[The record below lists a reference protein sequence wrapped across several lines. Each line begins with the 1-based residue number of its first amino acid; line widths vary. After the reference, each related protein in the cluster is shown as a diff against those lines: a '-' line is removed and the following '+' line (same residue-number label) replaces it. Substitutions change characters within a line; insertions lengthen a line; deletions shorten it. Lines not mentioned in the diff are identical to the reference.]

1 MKTREDLIRYIAFGI
16 DASPYMD
23 GPTSHA
29 LRKAENI
36 LTAIETAG
44 CVVVPKVA
52 TKEMVRAFDELNW
65 SCECGDCNTTYAAM
79 LSASPY
85 RPVEVTK

>member
-1 MKTREDLIRYIAFGI
+1 MKTREDLKQAMRAAIAVVTGNNHLA
-16 DASPYMD
+16 DAA
-23 GPTSHA
+23 TA
-29 LRKAENI
+29 AA

-52 TKEMVRAFDELNW
+52 TNKMRAAFDEINW
-65 SCECGDCNTTYAAM
+65 SMEAGECGDTYNAM

-85 RPVEVTK
+85 R

>member
-1 MKTREDLIRYIAFGI
+1 MKTREDLIEVMATAMGLEEPNEFWTDTARA
-16 DASPYMD
+16 A
-23 GPTSHA
+23 
-29 LRKAENI
+29 
-36 LTAIETAG
+36 LTAIEAAG
-44 CVVVPKVA
+44 AVVVPKVA
-52 TKEMVRAFDELNW
+52 TKEMVRAFDEFNW